1 MAFFVD
7 SITLI
12 DRNTQVRTPKTGTD
26 GVPNGDL
33 VPWRV
38 RMELVN
44 TGGDN
49 VDNSGTLTLRIDEKK
64 TFIKT
69 GPLFMEEDAK
79 TKYLIECKITQT
91 IEGTSTESKYWMF
104 QIGTPSIS
112 VDKQN
117 GALLTI
123 QLQEIQRRTQEV
135 FTSRELR
142 FLTPRQA
149 LSKRLADFQNF
160 ENSWGNPSGN
170 KPVNVNINPTTGNNL
185 PEAPE
190 LEYVPQIPTSIKSLL
205 DGIFN
210 GLAQSTSQ
218 GGVFTDYYYDYDP
231 ATDIDKSSSP
241 HSLRTYLYANKIGA
255 IDSGAVIDPES
266 AEAVDSEQE
275 QDANTDFFEFR
286 NHIIARGDATSGT
299 LPRDHEG
306 FASNWLHAKIRP
318 EWVVGGGNNG
328 SQYTGN
334 FYYLKGMTVKKTYT
348 LTAFPSEDPVN
359 VRQRTIQAK
368 KIVRF
373 FMAIK
378 DVTSNADPTTT
389 TGHTFWKEDF
399 LLYPEFE
406 KTGHYEAGDV
416 VYYEKNSNEFR
427 FYQAEE
433 DIYDWSLNRFR
444 YWQDSGGGNG
454 TYPANTMNASGLSTK
469 HLSNSSGFLQDPD
482 ESESGF
488 ADRTSTIPK
497 HEAITYVSNDVDING
512 TSSFTGWEGFS
523 PWTSDVFDWEKNMA
537 GLSGTIT
544 NGVLP
549 YGATAGKKDPTNGLP
564 NNGYTSNR
572 YVGLIPDWNMSK
584 DVYDKQDP
592 TDEFENIT
600 MKWVTKISDTPPT
613 AVDVYHGQ
621 RIILGTGAVA
631 TNWTYNNY
639 RLREGNDPNGTI
651 LTNSQCRGRLAQFV
665 YNQEDPSKSHW
676 YISRYP
682 QDGDTFNNLDDGKVY
697 QWNATTNTYDAMW
710 KIKRESSDDLQN
722 ISYSDTLTP
731 FHIVKDIYKTKGFDG
746 TPNNAIEVRYAMD
759 PNNVNHQY
767 NSQASGYRSSTI
779 KYTTGNADKESVAC
793 RKNSRGVWLW
803 FWLPFPRIA
812 HSDDGAVA
820 IGDKYGGNGSTP
832 SPKSGYTTLNINNN
846 ATDSRQS
853 LKGWN
858 NGANSE
864 DMGRIASLSFRIKV
878 GIYALESDETN
889 DDYFWE
895 IPNYYRVIGEA
906 NIPMTFWCIDIFD
919 RIWTHKF
926 SHRKNGFWDE
936 ITIPFGEM
944 GRKNLHIPRFD
955 ELLYIFGDRPL
966 GFTNFALPEREYT
979 GVAFDWRFVKGWGI
993 QMDSAYDKENGYY
1006 HGGLDY
1012 ALDKLSELGE
1022 TIKQGI
1028 WNAGAEIANSKSSSD
1043 IDSTYINNKH
1053 PKAWAWHNQATIALD
1068 GVHFNKELI
1077 VNTNKEFKNNARTS
1091 VINIGNITD
1100 KITLKNTAK
1109 SALKRASFFPQYWN
1123 ISALGDVRIRVG
1135 HSFKVKGDRM
1145 PNLTDMDGVTA
1156 YNSGQTYNRGDKVS
1170 SGGYVYQALQAVPT
1184 NTTPSN
1190 INYWE
1195 NLNQLVVSEVHHVV
1209 DSTGYKM
1216 SITARRKF
1224 ILTGEE

>member
-12 DRNTQVRTPKTGTD
+12 DRNVEVRTPKTGSD

-33 VPWRV
+33 VPWRT
-38 RMELVN
+38 RMELIN
-44 TGGDN
+44 TGGDG
-49 VDNSGTLTLRIDEKK
+49 VDNSGTLTLRIDENK

-79 TKYLIECKITQT
+79 IKYLIECKITQT
-91 IEGTSTESKYWMF
+91 IGGTATESKYWMF

-112 VDKQN
+112 VDKSN

-142 FLTPRQA
+142 FVTPYQA
-149 LSKRLADFQNF
+149 LSSRLADFLNF
-160 ENSWGNPSGN
+160 EQRWGVPSGN
-170 KPVNVNINPTTGNNL
+170 KPVLISMDPVKTLNNL
-185 PEAPE
+185 PLSPE
-190 LEYVPQIPTSIKSLL
+190 LEYVPVVPLSIKNSLDKIL
-205 DGIFN
+205 N
-210 GLAQSTSQ
+210 GLSQSTSQ
-218 GGVFTDYYYDYDP
+218 GGVFTDYYYDYNP
-231 ATDIDKSSSP
+231 ATDIDKNISP

-266 AEAVDSEQE
+266 AEAVDSEQS
-275 QDANTDFFEFR
+275 QDTNTDFFEYR
-286 NHIIARGDATSGT
+286 NHIIARGEAGSGT
-299 LPRDHEG
+299 LPRDHEE

-318 EWVVGGGNNG
+318 TWLVLGGNVSSASPNG

-373 FMAIK
+373 FIAIK

-399 LLYPEFE
+399 ILYPKFE
-406 KTGHYEAGDV
+406 RTGHYEAGDI
-416 VYYEKNSNEFR
+416 VYYENPANEFR
-427 FYQAEE
+427 FYQSEE

-454 TYPANTMNASGLSTK
+454 TYPANTMNASGLTTK
-469 HLSNSSGFLQDPD
+469 HLDNGTGFLLYPNQLN
-482 ESESGF
+482 SGF
-488 ADRTSTIPK
+488 ADKTSIIPK
-497 HEAITYVSNDVDING
+497 HDAITYTSDDPNIHG

-549 YGATAGKKDPTNGLP
+549 YGASAGKKDPTSGLP

-572 YVGLIPDWNMSK
+572 YVGLVPDWNIAK

-600 MKWVTKISDTPPT
+600 MKWVSMITNAKPT
-613 AVDVYHGQ
+613 GADLYHGQ
-621 RIILGTGAVA
+621 RVIVGSSPTTFASGDA
-631 TNWTYNNY
+631 NK
-639 RLREGNDPNGTI
+639 
-651 LTNSQCRGRLAQFV
+651 LAQYF
-665 YNQEDPSKSHW
+665 YDQENPNTGSHW
-676 YISRYP
+676 NYSRSP
-682 QDGDTFNNLDDGKVY
+682 QNGDTFNNLDDGKVY
-697 QWNATTNTYDAMW
+697 QWNSSTNTYDAMW
-710 KIKRESSDDLQN
+710 KIKRESGDDLKN

-746 TPNNAIEVRYAMD
+746 TPNNAIEVRYALD
-759 PNNVNHQY
+759 ANNVNHQY
-767 NSQASGYRSSTI
+767 NSQASGHRSGTI

-820 IGDKYGGNGSTP
+820 IGDKYGGNGTSP
-832 SPKSGYTTLNINNN
+832 IPKSGYTTLNINNN
-846 ATDSRQS
+846 STDSRQS

-858 NGANSE
+858 NGSNSE
-864 DMGRIASLSFRIKV
+864 DMGRISSLSFRIRV

-895 IPNYYRVIGEA
+895 IPRYYRVVGEA
-906 NIPMTFWCIDIFD
+906 NIPMTFWCIDMFD

-926 SHRKNGFWDE
+926 THRKNGFWDE
-936 ITIPFGEM
+936 ITIPFGDM
-944 GRKNLHIPRFD
+944 NRKNLHIPRFD
-955 ELLYIFGDRPL
+955 ELLHMFGDRPL
-966 GFTNFALPEREYT
+966 GFTNFALPEREYS
-979 GVAFDWRFVKGWGI
+979 GVAFDWRFVKGWGV

-1006 HGGLDY
+1006 NGGLDY
-1012 ALDKLSELGE
+1012 WLDKLTELGE

-1077 VNTNKEFKNNARTS
+1077 VNTEKEFKNNARTT
-1091 VINIGNITD
+1091 VINEGNIGD
-1100 KITLKNTAK
+1100 KLTLKNIAN
-1109 SALKRASFFPQYWN
+1109 SALKRASFFPQYWHIN
-1123 ISALGDVRIRVG
+1123 SIGDVRMRIG

-1145 PNLTDMDGVTA
+1145 PNMVDMDGVVT
-1156 YNSGQTYNRGDKVS
+1156 YNVSNPYNRGDKVS
-1170 SGGYVYQALQAVPT
+1170 SGGYVYQAIQAVPT
-1184 NTTPSN
+1184 NNTPPNTS
-1190 INYWE
+1190 YWE
-1195 NLNQLVVSEVHHVV
+1195 NMNELVCSEVSHII

-1216 SITARRKF
+1216 NITARRKF